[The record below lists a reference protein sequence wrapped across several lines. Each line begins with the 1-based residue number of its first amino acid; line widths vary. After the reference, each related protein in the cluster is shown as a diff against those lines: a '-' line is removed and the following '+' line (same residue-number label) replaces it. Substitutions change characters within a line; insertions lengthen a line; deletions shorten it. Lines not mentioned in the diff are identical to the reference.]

1 MKDEGQRE
9 TSEWGVDD
17 FGAVALSG
25 VGRTRRRRR
34 RRRRRPRQRRRRRK
48 RRRRKRRRRRRTT
61 KPFAEIVV

>member
-34 RRRRRPRQRRRRRK
+34 RRR
-48 RRRRKRRRRRRTT
+48 TT